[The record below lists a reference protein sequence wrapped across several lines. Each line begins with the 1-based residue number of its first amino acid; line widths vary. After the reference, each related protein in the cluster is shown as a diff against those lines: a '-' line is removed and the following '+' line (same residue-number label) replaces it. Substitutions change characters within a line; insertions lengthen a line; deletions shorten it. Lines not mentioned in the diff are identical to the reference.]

1 MRRAGSQPT
10 SPGCLSLWDIKNE
23 GRSGHLSLR
32 PRRPGPQGRA
42 LRLLDDVLKFSPQFT
57 SSVLFDQVINLAQT
71 CVSDR
76 LRLIGYGCLPKSP
89 QTSEHPR
96 APADCPPVGWRLR
109 APHYGALTIG
119 RPRSANDLQRCLPLC
134 GQSRHSFPQPTNL
147 NYQQEAWAWGIV
159 VEITAAL
166 LGGFACGYVVR
177 ELVSRQRRAA
187 EKRRYLERQA
197 VAKRQLLQKKILARQ
212 VTVKELAT
220 AAGARTHNI
229 G

>member
-1 MRRAGSQPT
+1 
-10 SPGCLSLWDIKNE
+10 
-23 GRSGHLSLR
+23 
-32 PRRPGPQGRA
+32 
-42 LRLLDDVLKFSPQFT
+42 
-57 SSVLFDQVINLAQT
+57 
-71 CVSDR
+71 VSDR

-212 VTVKELAT
+212 VTVKRAGYRRGRENSLIPRHASEQGSRKKLETQVSEMRQEHSKKPKRVVRPRSAARSHCSPSVTTT
-220 AAGARTHNI
+220 AAPWAAPSSLCERR
-229 G
+229 